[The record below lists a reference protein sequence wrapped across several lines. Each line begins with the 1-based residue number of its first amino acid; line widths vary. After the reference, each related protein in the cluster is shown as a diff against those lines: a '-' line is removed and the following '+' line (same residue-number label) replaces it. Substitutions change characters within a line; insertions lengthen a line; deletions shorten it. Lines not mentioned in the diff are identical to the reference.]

1 MHTEEYLQLWLD
13 TYIIPRRK
21 PNTAACYRRAVEALP
36 PDVMRCEL
44 AELNGLR
51 LQAAINQ
58 QAERYPR
65 AAQLTYTALHVAMN
79 KAKALHLVA
88 FSPMDGVDRPEHSAR
103 KTAILTA
110 EQLPVYLS
118 AARSVP
124 SWPLLLVMATCGLRR
139 GEALGLT
146 WAAVDWQTGTLAV
159 TQQRGRVAGRGMQTA
174 ALKTGASARV
184 LPLAGPV
191 ARELAAWRAA
201 QPVLTRWVLDTTPE
215 RLARDHS
222 AALAAAGLPHV
233 TLHGLRHS
241 MATAA
246 AETGAPIKL
255 LQGVL
260 GHSSYKLTA
269 DLYADHVRPAAF
281 GPVLD
286 TMARVMQV

>member
-13 TYIIPRRK
+13 TYIIPRRR

-36 PDVMRCEL
+36 PDVKRCEL

-51 LQAAINQ
+51 LQAAINH

-88 FSPMDGVDRPEHSAR
+88 FSPMDGVEKPEHSAR
-103 KTAILTA
+103 KTAILSA
-110 EQLPVYLS
+110 DQLPSYLA
-118 AARSVP
+118 AARSVQG
-124 SWPLLLVMATCGLRR
+124 WPLLLLMATCGLRR

-146 WAAVDWQTGTLAV
+146 WAAVDWTAGTIAIC
-159 TQQRGRVAGRGMQTA
+159 QQRGRVPGRGMQTA

-184 LPLAGPV
+184 LPMAGPV

-201 QPVLTRWVLDTTPE
+201 QPVLTRWVFDTTPE
-215 RLARDHS
+215 RLARDHA

-241 MATAA
+241 MATVAVEA
-246 AETGAPIKL
+246 GAPIKL
-255 LQGVL
+255 LQGIL
-260 GHSSYKLTA
+260 GHSSYKMTA
-269 DLYADHVRPAAF
+269 DLYAAHLHSAAF
-281 GPVLD
+281 TSAMDSV
-286 TMARVMQV
+286 ARALKV

>member
-1 MHTEEYLQLWLD
+1 MYKRQ
-13 TYIIPRRK
+13 
-21 PNTAACYRRAVEALP
+21 
-36 PDVMRCEL
+36 
-44 AELNGLR
+44 
-51 LQAAINQ
+51 
-58 QAERYPR
+58 
-65 AAQLTYTALHVAMN
+65 
-79 KAKALHLVA
+79 
-88 FSPMDGVDRPEHSAR
+88 
-103 KTAILTA
+103 AILTV
-110 EQLPVYLS
+110 EQLPAYLS

-146 WAAVDWQTGTLAV
+146 WAAVDWQAGTLAV

-191 ARELAAWRAA
+191 ARELAAWRAGQA
-201 QPVLTRWVLDTTPE
+201 VLTRWVLDTTPE
-215 RLARDHS
+215 RLARDHA
-222 AALAAAGLPHV
+222 AALEAAGLPHV

-269 DLYADHVRPAAF
+269 DLYADHARPAAY
-281 GPVLD
+281 GAVLD
-286 TMARVMQV
+286 TVALVMRV

>member
-1 MHTEEYLQLWLD
+1 MLTDDYLKLWLE
-13 TYIIPRRK
+13 TFIVPRRRA
-21 PNTAACYRRAVEALP
+21 NTVACYRRAIDGLP
-36 PDVMRCEL
+36 QHVLQREL
-44 AELNGLR
+44 DQLNGLR
-51 LQAAINQ
+51 LQAAINH

-88 FSPMDGVDRPEHSAR
+88 FSPMDGVEKPEHSAR
-103 KTAILTA
+103 KTAILTV
-110 EQLPVYLS
+110 EQLPAYLS

-124 SWPLLLVMATCGLRR
+124 SWPLLLLMATCGLRR

-146 WAAVDWQTGTLAV
+146 WAAVDWTAGTIAIC
-159 TQQRGRVAGRGMQTA
+159 QQRGRVAGRGMQTA

-191 ARELAAWRAA
+191 ARELAAWRAGQA
-201 QPVLTRWVLDTTPE
+201 VLTRWVLDTTPE
-215 RLARDHS
+215 RLARDHA

-246 AETGAPIKL
+246 AEAGAPITL
-255 LQGVL
+255 LQAVL
-260 GHSSYKLTA
+260 GHSTYKLTA
-269 DLYADHVRPAAF
+269 DLYADHVRAAAL

-286 TMARVMQV
+286 TMARVMEV

>member
-1 MHTEEYLQLWLD
+1 MLTGDYLQLWLD
-13 TYIIPRRK
+13 TYITPRKR
-21 PNTAACYRRAVEALP
+21 PNTAACYRRAIDALP
-36 PDVMRCEL
+36 LAVLRCEL
-44 AELNGLR
+44 TDLNGLQ
-51 LQAAINQ
+51 LQAAINH
-58 QAERYPR
+58 QAARYPR
-65 AAQLTYTALHVAMN
+65 AAQLTYTALHVAMG
-79 KAKALHLVA
+79 KAVALHLVPY
-88 FSPMDGVDRPEHSAR
+88 SPMDGVEKPDHTPVR
-103 KTAILTA
+103 TAILTV
-110 EQLPVYLS
+110 EQLPAYLS

-146 WAAVDWQTGTLAV
+146 WAAVDWQAGTLAV

-191 ARELAAWRAA
+191 ARELAAWRAGQA
-201 QPVLTRWVLDTTPE
+201 VLTRWVLDTTPE
-215 RLARDHS
+215 RLARDHAS
-222 AALAAAGLPHV
+222 ALAAAGLPHV

-269 DLYADHVRPAAF
+269 DLYADHVRPVAYGA
-281 GPVLD
+281 VLD
-286 TMARVMQV
+286 TMARMMRV

>member
-1 MHTEEYLQLWLD
+1 MLTEDYLQLWLD
-13 TYIIPRRK
+13 TYITPRKR
-21 PNTAACYRRAVEALP
+21 PNTAACYRRAIDALP
-36 PDVMRCEL
+36 LAVCRCDL
-44 AELNGLR
+44 NQLNGLQ
-51 LQAAINQ
+51 LQAAINH
-58 QAERYPR
+58 QAARYPR
-65 AAQLTYTALHVAMN
+65 AAQLTYTALHVAMG
-79 KAKALHLVA
+79 KAVALHLVPY
-88 FSPMDGVDRPEHSAR
+88 SPMDGVEKPDHTPVR
-103 KTAILTA
+103 TAILTV
-110 EQLPVYLS
+110 EQLPAYLS

-146 WAAVDWQTGTLAV
+146 WAAVDWQAGTLAIM
-159 TQQRGRVAGRGMQTA
+159 QQRGRVAGRGMQTA

-191 ARELAAWRAA
+191 ARELAAWRAGQA
-201 QPVLTRWVLDTTPE
+201 VLTRWVLDTTPE
-215 RLARDHS
+215 RLARDHA
-222 AALAAAGLPHV
+222 AALDAAGLPHV

-269 DLYADHVRPAAF
+269 DLYADHVRPAAY
-281 GPVLD
+281 GAVLD
-286 TMARVMQV
+286 TVARVMRV

>member
-1 MHTEEYLQLWLD
+1 MHTEDYLQLWLES
-13 TYIIPRRK
+13 YIIPRRR
-21 PNTAACYRRAVEALP
+21 PNTAACYRRAIDALP
-36 PDVMRCEL
+36 LAVLRCEL
-44 AELNGLR
+44 DTLNGLQ

-58 QAERYPR
+58 QAARYPR
-65 AAQLTYTALHVAMN
+65 AAQLTYTTLHVAMA
-79 KAKALHLVA
+79 KAVALHLLPY
-88 FSPMDGVDRPEHSAR
+88 SPMDGVEKPEHSAR
-103 KTAILTA
+103 KTAILTV

-124 SWPLLLVMATCGLRR
+124 SWPLLLLMATCGLRR

-146 WAAVDWQTGTLAV
+146 WAAVDWQAGTLAI
-159 TQQRGRVAGRGMQTA
+159 TQQRGRVPGRGMQTA
-174 ALKTGASARV
+174 VLKTGASVRV

-215 RLARDHS
+215 RLARDHAS
-222 AALAAAGLPHV
+222 ALAAAGLPHV

-246 AETGAPIKL
+246 AEAGAPIKL
-255 LQGVL
+255 LQAVL
-260 GHSSYKLTA
+260 GHSTYKLTA
-269 DLYADHVRPAAF
+269 DLYADHVRAAAL

-286 TMARVMQV
+286 TMARVMEV

>member
-1 MHTEEYLQLWLD
+1 MLTEDYLQLWLD
-13 TYIIPRRK
+13 TYITPRKR
-21 PNTAACYRRAVEALP
+21 PNTAACYRRAIDALP
-36 PDVMRCEL
+36 LAVCRCDL
-44 AELNGLR
+44 NQLNGLQ
-51 LQAAINQ
+51 LQAAINH
-58 QAERYPR
+58 QAARYPR
-65 AAQLTYTALHVAMN
+65 AAQLTYTALHVAMG
-79 KAKALHLVA
+79 KAVALHLVPY
-88 FSPMDGVDRPEHSAR
+88 SPMDGVEKPDHTPVR
-103 KTAILTA
+103 TAILTV
-110 EQLPVYLS
+110 EQLPAYLS

-124 SWPLLLVMATCGLRR
+124 SWPLLLLMATCGLRR

-146 WAAVDWQTGTLAV
+146 WAAVDWQAGTLAV

-191 ARELAAWRAA
+191 ARELAAWRAGQA
-201 QPVLTRWVLDTTPE
+201 VLTRWVLDTTPE
-215 RLARDHS
+215 RLARDHA
-222 AALAAAGLPHV
+222 AALDAAGLPHV

-269 DLYADHVRPAAF
+269 DLYADHVRPAAY
-281 GPVLD
+281 GAVLD
-286 TMARVMQV
+286 TVARVMRV

>member
-1 MHTEEYLQLWLD
+1 MHTEDYLQLWLES
-13 TYIIPRRK
+13 YIIPRRR
-21 PNTAACYRRAVEALP
+21 PNTAACYRRAIDALP
-36 PDVMRCEL
+36 LAVLRCEL
-44 AELNGLR
+44 DTLNGLQ

-58 QAERYPR
+58 QAARYPR
-65 AAQLTYTALHVAMN
+65 AAQLTYTTLHVAM
-79 KAKALHLVA
+79 AKAVTLHLLPY
-88 FSPMDGVDRPEHSAR
+88 SPMDGVEKPEHSAR
-103 KTAILTA
+103 KTAILTV

-124 SWPLLLVMATCGLRR
+124 SWPLLLLMATCGLRR

-146 WAAVDWQTGTLAV
+146 WAAVDWQAGTLAI
-159 TQQRGRVAGRGMQTA
+159 TQQRGRVPGRGMQTA
-174 ALKTGASARV
+174 ALKTGASVRV

-215 RLARDHS
+215 RLARDHAS
-222 AALAAAGLPHV
+222 ALAAAGLPHV

-246 AETGAPIKL
+246 AEAGAPIKL
-255 LQGVL
+255 LQAVL
-260 GHSSYKLTA
+260 GHSTYKLTA
-269 DLYADHVRPAAF
+269 DLYADHVRAAAL

-286 TMARVMQV
+286 TMARVMRV

>member
-1 MHTEEYLQLWLD
+1 MLTEDYLQLWLD
-13 TYIIPRRK
+13 TYITPRKR
-21 PNTAACYRRAVEALP
+21 PNTAACYRRAIDALP
-36 PDVMRCEL
+36 LAVCRCDL
-44 AELNGLR
+44 NQLNGLQ
-51 LQAAINQ
+51 LQAAINH
-58 QAERYPR
+58 QAARYPR
-65 AAQLTYTALHVAMN
+65 AAQLTYTALHVAMG
-79 KAKALHLVA
+79 KAVALHLVPY
-88 FSPMDGVDRPEHSAR
+88 SPMDGVEKPDHTPVR
-103 KTAILTA
+103 TAILTV
-110 EQLPVYLS
+110 EQLPAYLS

-146 WAAVDWQTGTLAV
+146 WAAVDWQAGTLAV

-191 ARELAAWRAA
+191 ARELAAWRAGQA
-201 QPVLTRWVLDTTPE
+201 VLTRWVLDTTPE
-215 RLARDHS
+215 RLARDHA
-222 AALAAAGLPHV
+222 AALEAAGLPHV

-269 DLYADHVRPAAF
+269 DLYADHVRPAAY
-281 GPVLD
+281 GAVLD
-286 TMARVMQV
+286 TVARVMRV